1 MANKKNRKKIL
12 SYTVIYQAV
21 PEGGYIAFVPSLPGC
36 HTQGESLEEA
46 ERNIKEAVQVYLE
59 SLNAHKEEVPQEIR
73 ILQGKIEVVV

>member
-21 PEGGYIAFVPSLPGC
+21 PEGGYIAFVPGLPGC

-73 ILQGKIEVVV
+73 ILPSNPDS